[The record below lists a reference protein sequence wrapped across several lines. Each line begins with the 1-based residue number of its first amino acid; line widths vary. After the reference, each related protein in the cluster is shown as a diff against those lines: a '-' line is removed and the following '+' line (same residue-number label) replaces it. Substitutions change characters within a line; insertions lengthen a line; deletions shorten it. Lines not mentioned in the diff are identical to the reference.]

1 MNFFLSEENI
11 RNWAQFNPDSAD
23 ASLPLNDEVTV
34 FSTEAAK
41 HRLSGD
47 FISQWAPKQLGE
59 RAEAAQRLGKTGPFW
74 GAGQVLTPRRIHL
87 ARILKAPGASQGSVR
102 MCGNESNLC

>member
-1 MNFFLSEENI
+1 MNLFRSEEHI

-41 HRLSGD
+41 HRLGGN
-47 FISQWAPKQLGE
+47 FISQWLPGQSGE
-59 RAEAAQRLGKTGPFW
+59 IGEAAQRLDKTGPFW
-74 GAGQVLTPRRIHL
+74 
-87 ARILKAPGASQGSVR
+87 PGTSP
-102 MCGNESNLC
+102 NP

>member
-1 MNFFLSEENI
+1 MNFFRSEEHI
-11 RNWAQFNPDSAD
+11 RNWAQFNPDSAG

-47 FISQWAPKQLGE
+47 FISQWANKQRSQRDEVL
-59 RAEAAQRLGKTGPFW
+59 QRLGKTGSFW
-74 GAGQVLTPRRIHL
+74 AHRRTS
-87 ARILKAPGASQGSVR
+87 PDST
-102 MCGNESNLC
+102 

>member
-1 MNFFLSEENI
+1 MNFYRSGEHI

-47 FISQWAPKQLGE
+47 FISQWANKQRSQRDE
-59 RAEAAQRLGKTGPFW
+59 VAQRLGKTGPFW
-74 GAGQVLTPRRIHL
+74 TLGGTIPD
-87 ARILKAPGASQGSVR
+87 ST
-102 MCGNESNLC
+102 

>member
-1 MNFFLSEENI
+1 MNFFRSEEHM
-11 RNWAQFNPDSAD
+11 RNWAQFNRDSAD

-74 GAGQVLTPRRIHL
+74 GEGQVLTLRRIHWT
-87 ARILKAPGASQGSVR
+87 RMLKAPGASQRPVR
-102 MCGNESNLC
+102 MCGNESDLC